1 MSKLEL
7 QTFGFPHVRLDGQ
20 AVDLPLR
27 KALAL
32 LLYLADT
39 DAPVGRDVVAGLL
52 WPDAD
57 PNSARAGL
65 RRTLHRL
72 HVMLGREIVAA
83 DRNSL
88 RMSSE
93 LRIEVDAHAFA
104 IACDRGEF
112 DSAMQLYGGDFLD
125 GFSIRGAPTF
135 DEWTYF
141 RREALRSR
149 LAQVLE
155 RSFDAKMQAKDF
167 HSAIICGTRLLA
179 LDPISENAHR
189 NLIRAHMQ
197 AGNRPAAER
206 QLEACAR
213 LLRDELGIEPEQETR
228 ALLSEEAE
236 VQALEP
242 QTRYATNSGVHLAYQ
257 VVGNGGADIVFV
269 PGFVSH
275 VERCWEEPRCRAFL
289 LRCASLGRL
298 IIFDRRGV
306 GLSDRV
312 GDAPTVEATAAD
324 IRTVL
329 DAVGSRKAVL
339 IGASEGGPSCVR
351 FAAHSP
357 QRLAGLVLYG
367 SLAKGSS
374 SADYPHA
381 LSRKQF
387 DLWLKRL
394 VDQWGGPA
402 EIETFAPS
410 LASDRHIRAWWAG
423 LLRTASSPGAIS
435 AVLEALRDTD
445 IRALLPRITTPT
457 LVLHRAGDRAVRVE
471 AGRHLARNIV
481 GARFVELE
489 GSDHWFWAGEQDMAF
504 AAIKDFIALCAR
516 AKPHDRRAQVSG
528 SGDGE
533 FGA

>member
-7 QTFGFPHVRLDGQ
+7 QTLGFPHVRLDGQ
-20 AVDLPLR
+20 GVDLPLR

-39 DAPVGRDVVAGLL
+39 GAPVSRDVVAGLL

-57 PNSARAGL
+57 ATSSRAGL

-72 HVMLGREIVAA
+72 HAMLGREIVAA
-83 DRNSL
+83 DRSSL
-88 RMSSE
+88 RLSSE
-93 LRIEVDAHAFA
+93 LCIEVDAHAFV
-104 IACDRGEF
+104 IACDRGKL
-112 DSAMQLYGGDFLD
+112 DVAMQLYGGDFLA
-125 GFSIRGAPTF
+125 GFSVRGAPTF

-155 RSFDAKMQAKDF
+155 RSFDARMLARDF
-167 HSAIICGTRLLA
+167 HSAIICATRLLT

-189 NLIRAHMQ
+189 NLIRAHLH

-206 QLEACAR
+206 QLEACVR
-213 LLRDELGIEPEQETR
+213 LLRDELGVEPEPQTR
-228 ALLSEEAE
+228 ALLSDQTQL
-236 VQALEP
+236 QAIEP
-242 QTRYATNSGVHLAYQ
+242 QTRYATNAGIHLAYQ
-257 VVGNGGADIVFV
+257 VVGNGGFDIVFV

-329 DAVGSRKAVL
+329 DAAGSRKAVL

-367 SLAKGSS
+367 SLAKGCS

-381 LSRKQF
+381 LSRTQF
-387 DLWLKRL
+387 DVWLKRL
-394 VDQWGGPA
+394 VGQWGGPA

-410 LASDRHIRAWWAG
+410 LASDRHVRAWWAG

-435 AVLEALRDTD
+435 AVLESLRETD
-445 IRALLPRITTPT
+445 VRALLPRIATPT
-457 LVLHRAGDRAVRVE
+457 LILHRTGDRAVRVG
-471 AGRHLARNIV
+471 AGRHLAQNIA

-489 GSDHWFWAGEQDMAF
+489 GGDHWFWAGDQDRAF
-504 AAIKDFIALCAR
+504 AAVEEFIASQVGVAHVR
-516 AKPHDRRAQVSG
+516 KAQVSR
-528 SGDGE
+528 SGDGDPST
-533 FGA
+533 